1 MTQIT
6 SRYTIALHTLIC
18 IAYFSK
24 SRKVTSNFIAGSVNV
39 NPVIIRRILG
49 QLKEA
54 GIVTVEA
61 GVGGAHI
68 AGDPAH
74 ITLLDVFRAVDC
86 MDQDFFHFH
95 ENPNPACP
103 VGRIIHG
110 VLDKKL
116 SAVQLAME
124 KAMEQTTLE
133 ALLQEARK
141 EIGDSACE

>member
-1 MTQIT
+1 M
-6 SRYTIALHTLIC
+6 SDTLYEC
-18 IAYFSK
+18 HPHLPLSSSVLNYF
-24 SRKVTSNFIAGSVNV
+24 
-39 NPVIIRRILG
+39 L
-49 QLKEA
+49 
-54 GIVTVEA
+54 
-61 GVGGAHI
+61 
-68 AGDPAH
+68 
-74 ITLLDVFRAVDC
+74 

-103 VGRIIHG
+103 VGRTIHG